1 LNFAEYERKI
11 QFVASGGFT
20 MGGFIKGLFTAIGAL
35 ATLLGAVAL
44 LFYAAGFVQVHL
56 GPIGIQVFTTNSKID
71 IKDESKQE
79 VKASAPTLALPSARA
94 TPAVLQTQ
102 PTPVPSPTPQAPAT
116 RDTGEGSAPNNRTDI
131 SKAASEQPKGR
142 PMRQSR
148 ARHVYN
154 YPDELKIEPAYTYEE
169 PSSDSCTCP
178 TVTATADDS
187 TSPSEDS
194 SQNSESYQQYR
205 VGNTIVTRR
214 VVRRVYHYRYPN

>member
-1 LNFAEYERKI
+1 
-11 QFVASGGFT
+11 
-20 MGGFIKGLFTAIGAL
+20 MGGFIKGLFTTIGSL

-44 LFYAAGFVQVHL
+44 LLYAAGFIQVHP
-56 GPIGIQVFTTNSKID
+56 GPIGIQVFTTNSKIN

-94 TPAVLQTQ
+94 TPTVPQTQ
-102 PTPVPSPTPQAPAT
+102 PTPVASPTPQAST
-116 RDTGEGSAPNNRTDI
+116 TKNTGEGSITRNNRTDI
-131 SKAASEQPKGR
+131 SEAAPEQPKSR
-142 PMRQSR
+142 PARQSR

-154 YPDELKIEPAYTYEE
+154 YPDESEVQPAYTYEE

-178 TVTATADDS
+178 AVTATADVS
-187 TSPSEDS
+187 TSSSEDS
-194 SQNSESYQQYR
+194 DQNSDSYPQYR